1 MVLLCHKCIQSHQS
15 PRTLEAAVGLASSSL
30 AMGGCRIR
38 DSKGAGAHNSPPT
51 RRRGGHTCMMPGRPF
66 VGGERPAHVGP
77 AALPYLPVY
86 ASTPTLMTFSV
97 RPRAMEVGGEA
108 LSTCL
113 VLPITA
119 SSSSSLKRGR
129 RRRCYSGKKTRPRSS
144 LPLTMMKMAHT
155 SMPSRWPTELQ
166 YFCGAGLLVPT
177 PGTHN
182 SIFSHSWR
190 KG

>member
-1 MVLLCHKCIQSHQS
+1 
-15 PRTLEAAVGLASSSL
+15 
-30 AMGGCRIR
+30 MGGRHRACGG
-38 DSKGAGAHNSPPT
+38 DSNNRCGSLFCGTPARKTSPKTNCQKTHAP
-51 RRRGGHTCMMPGRPF
+51 RA
-66 VGGERPAHVGP
+66 RPAVPLEPKVRWGRRLDRRDE
-77 AALPYLPVY
+77 AVALPAC
-86 ASTPTLMTFSV
+86 ASTPTCDFQCV
-97 RPRAMEVGGEA
+97 VVHWDNGNGGEA

-129 RRRCYSGKKTRPRSS
+129 RRRCYSGTKTRPQSS
-144 LPLTMMKMAHT
+144 LPLTMMKMAQT
-155 SMPSRWPTELQ
+155 SIPSRWPTELQ

>member
-1 MVLLCHKCIQSHQS
+1 MRGGVD
-15 PRTLEAAVGLASSSL
+15 AA
-30 AMGGCRIR
+30 
-38 DSKGAGAHNSPPT
+38 T
-51 RRRGGHTCMMPGRPF
+51 RRTHLHDMMPGRPF

-108 LSTCL
+108 LSTYL

-129 RRRCYSGKKTRPRSS
+129 RRRCYSGTKARPQSS
-144 LPLTMMKMAHT
+144 LPLTIK
-155 SMPSRWPTELQ
+155 WPTELQ

-190 KG
+190 KGRLSVVCHVEGPPDRHGRLPA